1 MTGESAPS
9 LKGHW
14 LWGNLKDFNADNLS
28 FIESAAQCGDL
39 VRIRFGPMRGYFVN
53 HPDHVCKVL
62 AARSKSFRK
71 PAVVQR
77 ALSDILGEN
86 IFTGNGAAWKRSRQA
101 LQPAFHLRHVERY
114 TQIMQTCVERELL
127 TWRGGAVIDLEAA
140 MTRVAMHV
148 IVETMF
154 DAELGDRADEL
165 SAIFTRL
172 FHLAHERMKR
182 YALVPNWL
190 PTKSNREVKRLSARV
205 RALLRGFI
213 GDWRA
218 GRADDASL
226 LNLVLGP
233 ADGAKM
239 SDEQLINEA
248 ITIIGAGFET
258 TAYTLVFTWLA
269 LMQNPAVEDKLYAE
283 VEAALG
289 DRRLQ
294 LDDIK
299 SLNYTG
305 RVFKEALRLYPSAWG
320 LSRSTLEPV
329 EIGGVVLPRNSTVLV
344 SPWTLG
350 RDPRWYPN
358 PLRFD
363 PDRYLRDNARDIPH
377 YAYIPLG
384 GGARTCLGSHFAML
398 EAVIIIA
405 AIAQRF
411 RLRRWPGS
419 ATGAKSVAFTLRP
432 DGPVRVELQPRSRSV
447 ETRLESRSARAHR
460 AMRTSDST
468 VCPYSGR
475 IMANAGAIAR

>member
-1 MTGESAPS
+1 MTGANVPT

-14 LWGNLKDFNADNLS
+14 LWGNLQDFNADSLS

-39 VRIRFGPMRGYFVN
+39 VRLRFGPLRGYFLN
-53 HPDHVCKVL
+53 HPDHVCQVL

-86 IFTGNGAAWKRSRQA
+86 IFTSNGAAWKRSRQA

-114 TQIMQTCVERELL
+114 TQIMQACIERELL
-127 TWRGGAVIDLEAA
+127 DWRAGRVIDLETA
-140 MTRVAMHV
+140 MTRVTMHI
-148 IVETMF
+148 IVKTMF
-154 DAELGDRADEL
+154 DADLGDHADEL
-165 SAIFTRL
+165 TAVFTRL
-172 FHLAHERMKR
+172 FDLAHRRMKQ
-182 YALVPNWL
+182 YALLPNWL
-190 PTKSNREVKRLSARV
+190 PTRSNREVKRLSARV
-205 RALLRGFI
+205 RDLLRGYI
-213 GDWRA
+213 ADWRA
-218 GRADDASL
+218 GRAGEASL

-248 ITIIGAGFET
+248 ITIIGAGYET

-269 LMQNPAVEDKLYAE
+269 LLQNPAVQDRLYAE
-283 VEAALG
+283 VDAVLG
-289 DRRLQ
+289 RRRLR
-294 LDDIK
+294 LDDVK
-299 SLNYTG
+299 ALAYTG

-320 LSRSTLEPV
+320 LSRATLEKV
-329 EIGGVVLPRNSTVLV
+329 EIAGHVLPRNSTVLV

-350 RDPRWYPN
+350 RDPRWYPD

-363 PDRYLRDNARDIPH
+363 PDRYLRENARDIPH

-384 GGARTCLGSHFAML
+384 GGARTCLGSHFAMM
-398 EAVIIIA
+398 EAAIIIA

-411 RLRRWPGS
+411 HLLPLPGN
-419 ATGAKSVAFTLRP
+419 ATGATSVAFTLRP
-432 DGPVRVELQPRSRSV
+432 DGPMRVQLQPR
-447 ETRLESRSARAHR
+447 TFSAATGQKPEPGVLTR

-468 VCPYSGR
+468 YCPYSGR
-475 IMANAGAIAR
+475 IGANAAPGAR

>member
-1 MTGESAPS
+1 MTSENAPT

-14 LWGNLKDFNADNLS
+14 LWGNLKAFNADPLT

-39 VRIRFGPMRGYFVN
+39 ARIRFGPMRGYFVN

-86 IFTGNGAAWKRSRQA
+86 IFTSNGAAWKRSRQA

-114 TQIMQTCVERELL
+114 TQIMQECIEREMLD
-127 TWRGGAVIDLEAA
+127 WRAGAVIDLEAA
-140 MTRVAMHV
+140 MNRVAMHI
-148 IVETMF
+148 IVKTMF
-154 DAELGDRADEL
+154 DADLGERADEL
-165 SAIFTRL
+165 TAVFTGL
-172 FHLAHERMKR
+172 FHLAHRRMKL

-190 PTKSNREVKRLSARV
+190 PTKGNREVKRLSR
-205 RALLRGFI
+205 RIRDLLRGYI
-213 GDWRA
+213 ADWRA
-218 GRADDASL
+218 GRASEASL

-233 ADGAKM
+233 EDGAKM

-248 ITIIGAGFET
+248 ITIIGAGYET

-269 LMQNPAVEDKLYAE
+269 LMRNPAVQERLYAE
-283 VEAALG
+283 VDAVLG
-289 DRRLQ
+289 RRQLR
-294 LDDIK
+294 LDDVK
-299 SLNYTG
+299 ALAYTG

-320 LSRSTLEPV
+320 LSRATLEPV
-329 EIGGVVLPRNSTVLV
+329 EIAGVVLPRNSTVLV

-350 RDPRWYPN
+350 RDPRWYPD

-363 PDRYLRDNARDIPH
+363 PDRYLRENARDIPH

-384 GGARTCLGSHFAML
+384 GGARTCLGSHFAMM

-405 AIAQRF
+405 AMAQRY
-411 RLRRWPGS
+411 RLLPLPGS

-432 DGPVRVELQPRSRSV
+432 DGPMRVKLQSRTFSAASRPKA
-447 ETRLESRSARAHR
+447 ESDPLTRADRR
-460 AMRTSDST
+460 SDST
-468 VCPYSGR
+468 HCPYSGR
-475 IMANAGAIAR
+475 IGANAGARVR

>member
-1 MTGESAPS
+1 MTGVSAPT

-14 LWGNLKDFNADNLS
+14 LWGNLKDFNTDNLS
-28 FIESAAQCGDL
+28 FIESAANCGDL

-71 PAVVQR
+71 PAVVKR

-86 IFTGNGAAWKRSRQA
+86 IFTSNGAAWKRSRQA

-114 TQIMQTCVERELL
+114 TQIMQICVERELQD
-127 TWRGGAVIDLEAA
+127 WRAGSVIDLEAA

-154 DAELGDRADEL
+154 DAELGESADEL

-172 FHLAHERMKR
+172 FHLAHRRMKR
-182 YALVPNWL
+182 YALLPNWL
-190 PTKSNREVKRLSARV
+190 PTESNREVKRLSARV
-205 RALLRGFI
+205 RDLLRGFI
-213 GDWRA
+213 TDWRA
-218 GRADDASL
+218 GRAKEASL

-233 ADGAKM
+233 KDGARM

-283 VEAALG
+283 VDAALG
-289 DRRLQ
+289 GRRLRLADIHA
-294 LDDIK
+294 LD
-299 SLNYTG
+299 YTG

-320 LSRSTLEPV
+320 LSRSTLESV

-363 PDRYLRDNARDIPH
+363 PDRYLRDNAREIPH

-398 EAVIIIA
+398 EAAIILA

-411 RLRRWPGS
+411 RLRPLPGS

-432 DGPVRVELQPRSRSV
+432 DGPMRVELQPLAHSAMTSPAAP
-447 ETRLESRSARAHR
+447 TARAHR

-475 IMANAGAIAR
+475 IVANAGAIAR